1 MTKTTKELSVII
13 PAYNMQDYLERC
25 LKSLIPA
32 IDILDVIVVND
43 GSTDDTIKI
52 AKQYFKKY
60 PDSITVIDK
69 ENGGH
74 GSAVNAGVKIAK
86 GKYLR
91 VLDAD
96 DWFSS
101 ADLEQYLKVLHTEPA
116 DLIVTEYS
124 RDDLKKIENIKLNYF
139 EYEKP
144 FKLNKIQELSP
155 KLQIEFL
162 AIHSITVKTEN
173 YRREAELLE
182 KTFYEDQE
190 FVAKAILAADNFVVL
205 PFNIYQYYIG
215 RADQSVSPKKQFKH
229 REDHARVIT
238 RLVELYVSC
247 KNAVKKEILAARIK
261 EIYKTHYWIYNY
273 NSESTFKERRE
284 CKRFCRTTKKQFS
297 ELDGA
302 VSTGFKMRLFIGRI
316 KNKLKGKK

>member
-25 LKSLIPA
+25 LKSLIPV
-32 IDILDVIVVND
+32 IDKLDVVIVND
-43 GSTDDTIKI
+43 GSADGTIKI
-52 AKQYFKKY
+52 AGQYSKKY
-60 PDSITVIDK
+60 PGSITVIDK

-74 GSAVNAGVKIAK
+74 GSTINAGVKIAK

-96 DWFSS
+96 DWF
-101 ADLEQYLKVLHTEPA
+101 APTDLEQYLKILHEEPA

-124 RDDLKKIENIKLNYF
+124 RGDLKETERVKLDYF
-139 EYEKP
+139 EYEKT
-144 FKLNKIQELSP
+144 FKLDKIQELSP